1 MATAKSQED
10 AIRRYLTYIN
20 NPDELVDQSQI
31 EKLQQKLDES
41 RDPVERIKLR
51 NEIERAKQPPADELE
66 SEFTRVAKQWA
77 DQHGISAEALRA
89 EGVKPAVLRKAGFNV
104 GGATRKRTATAK
116 RTGKSRQRAS
126 KDDVAKHLTS
136 QSSGTELTLNDVIEA
151 TGASRS
157 TVNQVIAR
165 LSEEGRIKKVGKA
178 EHAGP
183 GRAPDL
189 FQVVS

>member
-31 EKLQQKLDES
+31 ETLQQKLSES
-41 RDPVERIKLR
+41 HDPVERIKLR
-51 NEIERAKQPPADELE
+51 NEIERTKQPPADELE
-66 SEFTRVAKQWA
+66 AEFVNVAKQWA
-77 DQHGISAEALRA
+77 EQHGISAEALRA
-89 EGVKPAVLRKAGFNV
+89 EGVKPAVLRKAGFTI
-104 GGATRKRTATAK
+104 GGGTRKRTTAAK

-126 KDDVAKHLTS
+126 KDDVIQHLTS
-136 QSSGTELTLNDVIEA
+136 QSSGSEFTLNDVMEA

-157 TVNQVIAR
+157 TVNQVISR
-165 LSEEGRIKKVGKA
+165 LTEEEKVKKVGKA
-178 EHAGP
+178 GHTGP

-189 FQVVS
+189 FQVT

>member
-1 MATAKSQED
+1 MAAAKSQEE

-31 EKLQQKLDES
+31 ETLQQKLSES
-41 RDPVERIKLR
+41 HDPVERIKLR
-51 NEIERAKQPPADELE
+51 NEIERTKQPPADELE
-66 SEFTRVAKQWA
+66 AEFVRVAKQWA
-77 DQHGISAEALRA
+77 EQHGISAEALRA
-89 EGVKPAVLRKAGFNV
+89 EGVKPAVLRKAGFTI
-104 GGATRKRTATAK
+104 GGGTRKRTTAAK

-126 KDDVAKHLTS
+126 KDDVIQHLTS
-136 QSSGTELTLNDVIEA
+136 QPSGSEFTLNDVMEA

-157 TVNQVIAR
+157 TVNQVISR
-165 LSEEGRIKKVGKA
+165 LTEEGKLTKVGKA

-189 FQVVS
+189 FQVG

>member
-1 MATAKSQED
+1 MATDKSQED

-31 EKLQQKLDES
+31 EKLQQKLAES
-41 RDPVERIKLR
+41 TDPVERIKLR
-51 NEIERAKQPPADELE
+51 NEIERTKQPPAEELE
-66 SEFTRVAKQWA
+66 SEFVKVAKPWA
-77 DQHGISAEALRA
+77 EQHGISAEALRA
-89 EGVKPAVLRKAGFNV
+89 EGVKPAVLRKAGFSV
-104 GGATRKRTATAK
+104 GGGTRKRTAAAK

-126 KDDVAKHLTS
+126 KDDVVQHLTG
-136 QSSGTELTLNDVIEA
+136 QPSGAEFTLNDVMEA

-165 LSEEGRIKKVGKA
+165 LTEEGKVKKVGKG
-178 EHAGP
+178 EHTGP

-189 FQVVS
+189 FQIM